1 MAGEY
6 ITFEWTTSRT
16 IIEITWGIKKT
27 NLQLIETSLIYVT
40 GSNTVKIL
48 NSGTGEPGESYKER
62 ISFTGD
68 LTQKKGAFKITNV
81 QLSDS
86 VLYGCEILEP
96 GQLLYTFE
104 WAELVVVGKYKL
116 FINLQNTKDSHII
129 V

>member
-1 MAGEY
+1 M
-6 ITFEWTTSRT
+6 
-16 IIEITWGIKKT
+16 K
-27 NLQLIETSLIYVT
+27 TSLIYVF
-40 GSNTVKIL
+40 GSNTIKTI
-48 NSGTGEPGESYKER
+48 NSGTGEPGESYKGR

-104 WAELVVVGKYKL
+104 WVELVVVGKYKL